1 MAIRTGTNGNN
12 KLYGTSAADK
22 MDGKAGNDYLAG
34 LNGNDTMQGGSG
46 NDKLDGGSGNDT
58 MRGGAGVDALFGGV
72 GNDLLYGDAGNDYMD
87 GGTGFDRL
95 WGGSGNDRLLGNKN
109 DKLDGGAGN
118 DTLVW
123 IDHGNS
129 VEGDLLLKGGSGY
142 DTLHI
147 NTKVKTAES
156 PTEPQYK
163 GDGIA
168 SVALGKGGIGSL
180 SYTVGRQEISN
191 VEHQGRFEGIER
203 ITVAP
208 DTRLDYL
215 GGTADATVV
224 SGNRDGIV
232 NLLGGSRGL
241 GELACEQG
249 CCGLCGCLDAADV
262 VPRLEGAGPF
272 GAVVGCRHEVAGQEE
287 EVVDLVVGGQEPLSV
302 PGRLEPLHLP
312 FSSPCWLVRIF
323 RPVVQP
329 LVLAVLDAA
338 ERVNDYETGAGSI

>member
-147 NTKVKTAES
+147 NTKVTTAES

-224 SGNRDGIV
+224 SGNRDDLFYLGSGNETITT
-232 NLLGGSRGL
+232 GGSTGGYGGDIIRISL
-241 GELACEQG
+241 YN
-249 CCGLCGCLDAADV
+249 
-262 VPRLEGAGPF
+262 GPF
-272 GAVVGCRHEVAGQEE
+272 GHDTITDFEPGKDFFVITGRVEPYDYPSDSFVWTQIEANGNTNLKISTHEGKQL
-287 EVVDLVVGGQEPLSV
+287 VDLTLLGVTDLS
-302 PGRLEPLHLP
+302 PIQYSHQDWWG
-312 FSSPCWLVRIF
+312 
-323 RPVVQP
+323 
-329 LVLAVLDAA
+329 
-338 ERVNDYETGAGSI
+338 